1 MPKKLVRKGA
11 TKSTAKSGGAKPKKR
26 KPAAEKA
33 IPRARS
39 AGGNTAVV
47 HSCIQGCAGHDNF
60 GPNDQLKNIPADAQ
74 CVQTCV
80 IDRTGKP
87 VLVSETD
94 TENDIVGML

>member
-1 MPKKLVRKGA
+1 MPKKPARKA
-11 TKSTAKSGGAKPKKR
+11 TTHTAAEPSPAKPGR
-26 KPAAEKA
+26 KPSAKKAE
-33 IPRARS
+33 PRARS

-47 HSCIQGCAGHDNF
+47 HSCIRGCAGHNNF

-80 IDRTGKP
+80 IDSTGKP
-87 VLVSETD
+87 VLVSDTD